1 MNRQFQRRTESF
13 TCANCGEP
21 VAGSGYTNHCPHCL
35 WSCHVDLNPGDRAA
49 DCGGMMAPV
58 AVEPGRKGYII
69 THKCRRCG
77 FEGRNRTV
85 EADNFDAILAI
96 SRKRQLP
103 R

>member
-21 VAGSGYTNHCPHCL
+21 VAGSGYTNHC
-35 WSCHVDLNPGDRAA
+35 LNPGDRAA

-58 AVEPGRKGYII
+58 AVEQGRKGYII